1 MREFWIKL
9 WEWLPEI
16 LPVLWHAAGMTVR
29 VTAGALIVAL
39 LLGLLVALMRISPL
53 RPLRYIALVYTDVL
67 RGTPALVQL
76 FIIYFGLSDL
86 GLEFDPVTA
95 AIVGLGINGAA
106 YVGEIYRAGIE
117 AIHRGQ
123 LEAALSLGLTPLKAM
138 RFIVLPQAV
147 RIMLPPLCNYA
158 ILLVKDTAIISTI
171 AAPEIM
177 FEARRLVQAT
187 FMHGI
192 SGQIYLLCAVFYLAL
207 TLPLS
212 HIATR
217 LERAR
222 QRWH

>member
-1 MREFWIKL
+1 MLEFWIKL
-9 WEWLPEI
+9 WQWSPEV
-16 LPVLWHAAGMTVR
+16 LPVLWHATGMTIR
-29 VTAGALIVAL
+29 VTIGALAVAL
-39 LLGLLVALMRISPL
+39 LLGLVVALMRISPA
-53 RPLRYIALVYTDVL
+53 RPLRYLALAYTDLL

-95 AIVGLGINGAA
+95 AIIGLGINGAA

-123 LEAALSLGLTPLKAM
+123 MEAALSLGMTPLRAL
-138 RFIVLPQAV
+138 RFIILPQGV
-147 RIMLPPLCNYA
+147 RIMLPPLGNYA

-192 SGQIYLLCAVFYLAL
+192 SGQIYLLCALFYLGL

-212 HIATR
+212 QVVKR